1 MNARMETIKRLAESD
16 PYWRG
21 YLDGMTAAHH
31 DNSAAH
37 EYARLSQARLDRNA
51 DTTDYDSEWSRNE
64 VAVSPHSEE
73 TRRARDMSEA
83 MLGRMDF
90 ALDAYRSRT
99 ASPGVFAWSADASPI
114 EEVRERLRARRLG
127 LPYPARLDVD
137 PR

>member
-1 MNARMETIKRLAESD
+1 MSARMDTIRRLAESD

-21 YLDGMTAAHH
+21 YVDGMTAAHH

-37 EYARLSQARLDRNA
+37 EYARLTQARIDRNTDA
-51 DTTDYDSEWSRNE
+51 TDYDSEWSRNE
-64 VAVSPHSEE
+64 VAENPRSEE

-90 ALDAYRSRT
+90 ALDTYRSRT
-99 ASPGVFAWSADASPI
+99 VD
-114 EEVRERLRARRLG
+114 REHVTARSLG

>member
-1 MNARMETIKRLAESD
+1 MTARMETIRRLAEPD

-21 YLDGMTAAHH
+21 YLVGMTAAHH

-37 EYARLSQARLDRNA
+37 EYARLSQARIDRNA
-51 DTTDYDSEWSRNE
+51 DTTDYASDW
-64 VAVSPHSEE
+64 
-73 TRRARDMSEA
+73 RRASDARDA
-83 MLGRMDF
+83 
-90 ALDAYRSRT
+90 AT
-99 ASPGVFAWSADASPI
+99 PASPGVFAWSADASPI